1 MQIAI
6 VRFFDCVNSVFFK
19 SITEDVLSV
28 ICIKL
33 QSLDECL
40 S

>member
-1 MQIAI
+1 MKIDI
-6 VRFFDCVNSVFFK
+6 VCFFDCVNSVFFK
-19 SITEDVLSV
+19 SITENILSV

-33 QSLDECL
+33 HSLDECL

>member
-6 VRFFDCVNSVFFK
+6 VRFFDCVNLVFFK
-19 SITEDVLSV
+19 SITENVCV

-33 QSLDECL
+33 HSLDECL
-40 S
+40 F